1 VLKRNR
7 DYGGR
12 TVFVGRTATTPGF
25 QERVEAAYGAELS
38 GQALCARAAADRKG
52 GGFIVQ
58 ELVETQP
65 EPHVICEA
73 NTQTPVDLFVDF
85 STYASVG
92 LPRQP
97 PWTGVCRGSVSHI
110 VNLHGG
116 GGLIPLLTEEVA
128 TVLHQGFRAR

>member
-1 VLKRNR
+1 VK
-7 DYGGR
+7 
-12 TVFVGRTATTPGF
+12 
-25 QERVEAAYGAELS
+25 AAYGTELS
-38 GQALCARAAADRKG
+38 WEALCARALADRKG

-65 EPHVICEA
+65 EPHVICEG
-73 NTQTPVDLFVDF
+73 NSQTPVDLYVDF

-92 LPRQP
+92 LAKQP

-116 GGLIPLLTEEVA
+116 GGLLPLLSEEVA
-128 TVLHQGFRAR
+128 KSLRHAVLAA